1 MSVSNFEDMMSSNNY
16 TRKYWNC
23 QMVTL
28 TTPCHMLRVHLY
40 LSNIFMLWWNNY
52 TWNSYHSHYEFC
64 NNLLWQ
70 YKKLIWYCSFLQS
83 QEIQSRDWSKHSYP
97 NDILSGYK
105 MASSKFS
112 RNMSAS
118 RQNVHLLLV
127 ACSVFM
133 LLMLSSMLP
142 QTRAV
147 LSGTGGV
154 FNSPEA
160 QEYWNRRYK
169 LMIFYFQTLL
179 LQC

>member
-1 MSVSNFEDMMSSNNY
+1 
-16 TRKYWNC
+16 
-23 QMVTL
+23 
-28 TTPCHMLRVHLY
+28 
-40 LSNIFMLWWNNY
+40 
-52 TWNSYHSHYEFC
+52 
-64 NNLLWQ
+64 
-70 YKKLIWYCSFLQS
+70 
-83 QEIQSRDWSKHSYP
+83 
-97 NDILSGYK
+97 

-169 LMIFYFQTLL
+169 LMIFYFLTLL
-179 LQC
+179 LQKCHSFSIIDSLNLKFIFFVDLDLVNLMLLAPQQGNLLTKSLLRLPNHFQDSQKYKK

>member
-1 MSVSNFEDMMSSNNY
+1 
-16 TRKYWNC
+16 
-23 QMVTL
+23 
-28 TTPCHMLRVHLY
+28 
-40 LSNIFMLWWNNY
+40 
-52 TWNSYHSHYEFC
+52 
-64 NNLLWQ
+64 
-70 YKKLIWYCSFLQS
+70 
-83 QEIQSRDWSKHSYP
+83 
-97 NDILSGYK
+97 

-169 LMIFYFQTLL
+169 LMSFNLLTLL
-179 LQC
+179 LHLKYRSFAIINSLNLKLIFL

>member
-1 MSVSNFEDMMSSNNY
+1 MSYTTCSPPYQIFSCCDETITLEIHIIVTMNFVTICLD
-16 TRKYWNC
+16 RKK
-23 QMVTL
+23 
-28 TTPCHMLRVHLY
+28 
-40 LSNIFMLWWNNY
+40 I
-52 TWNSYHSHYEFC
+52 
-64 NNLLWQ
+64 NLIL
-70 YKKLIWYCSFLQS
+70 FFFTEP
-83 QEIQSRDWSKHSYP
+83 EIQSRDWSKHSYP

-169 LMIFYFQTLL
+169 LMSFYLLTLL
-179 LQC
+179 LHFLIPFICYYQFS